1 MKSGFVTIIGRPN
14 AGKSTLLNN
23 ILDMKVSIISNKPQT
38 TRNCIS
44 GIYTSKEV
52 QIIFL
57 DTPGIHKPQHKLGE
71 FMVSAAEETIKNV
84 DLVYFMVDVTRNF
97 GSDDQH
103 IINLLEKSETPV
115 MLLLNKIDLIPYEKV
130 LQIINFWKDKRVF
143 AEIFPLSALKGENVD
158 RLIAITSTYLEEGPM
173 YYPEDTV
180 TDQPERVVMGEL
192 IREKVLHLTRE
203 EVPHSVA
210 VVIEIMEKRKQGKL
224 FVSATIYVERDSQKK
239 IIIGKNGDLLKKIG
253 SLSRSSIEKLLGEN
267 IYLDL
272 WVKVKKDWRNKE
284 TVLRNFGYDKSQN

>member
-23 ILDMKVSIISNKPQT
+23 ILDMKISIISNKPQT

-44 GIYTSKEV
+44 GIYTNKET

-57 DTPGIHKPQHKLGE
+57 DTPGIHDPKHKLGE
-71 FMVSAAEETIKNV
+71 FMVNVAEDTIKNV
-84 DLVYFMVDVTRNF
+84 DLVYYMVDVTTKFNS
-97 GSDDQH
+97 GDQY
-103 IINLLEKSETPV
+103 IIDLLEKSETPI
-115 MLLLNKIDLIPYEKV
+115 MLLLNKIDLIPYDKV
-130 LQIINFWKDKRVF
+130 LEIINFWKDKRVF
-143 AEIFPLSALKGENVD
+143 SEIFPLSALKGENVD
-158 RLIAITSTYLEEGPM
+158 RLIKTTSTYLEEGPM

-180 TDQPERVVMGEL
+180 TDQPERVIMGEL

-210 VVIEIMEKRKQGKL
+210 VVIESMEKKKQGKL
-224 FVSATIYVERDSQKK
+224 FVAATIYVERDSQKK

-253 SLSRSSIEKLLGEN
+253 SLARTSIEKLLGEN
-267 IYLDL
+267 VYLDL
-272 WVKVKKDWRNKE
+272 WIKVKKDWRNKE
-284 TVLRNFGYDKSQN
+284 TVLRNFGYDKTQ